1 MDSMLQHVARGIAHD
16 HSKHTCAMLEKHS
29 VWVQKPPACVH
40 CTTFSVLSS
49 QAHNLVCTCCCPAGE
64 SLLVMGPS
72 GCGKS
77 SLLRII
83 AGLWTVGSGT
93 IRGPAKPF
101 FLPQVSPESW

>member
-1 MDSMLQHVARGIAHD
+1 
-16 HSKHTCAMLEKHS
+16 
-29 VWVQKPPACVH
+29 
-40 CTTFSVLSS
+40 VLSS
-49 QAHNLVCTCCCPAGE
+49 QARDGVCICCCPAGE

-101 FLPQVSPESW
+101 FLPQVSPGHAAS